1 MKLLK
6 IVPAGTHLDFM
17 GKRMIAL
24 VLSAFL
30 IVGSIGLAATTGL
43 NLGIDFLGGILMEVR
58 SKSGPADLA
67 DMRAKLGAAD
77 LGEVQLQEF
86 GQPSDVL
93 ISIQRQSGDPE
104 AQQAAIAKVREV
116 LGDSVDYR
124 RTEFVGPKVGSELR
138 EAAIWSVTGA
148 ILMIL
153 LYIWFRFEWQFGV
166 AAIVALTHDVIATIG
181 VYSLTQIEFNL
192 STIAALLTIAG
203 YSINDTV
210 VVFDRIRENLR
221 KYKRM
226 GLLELLNLSINDTLS
241 RTVMTSVTTLL
252 ALGAIYFFGGEVIRG
267 FSFGMIFGVLIGTY
281 SSIFIAGPVLLVFRL
296 KRSAVVGEED
306 TAEEAAE

>member
-6 IVPAGTHLDFM
+6 IVPAGTHIDFL

-24 VLSAFL
+24 ILSAFL
-30 IVGSIGLAATTGL
+30 IVGSIGLTATAGL

-181 VYSLTQIEFNL
+181 MYSLTQIEFNL

-226 GLLELLNLSINDTLS
+226 ALLELLNLSINDTLS

-267 FSFGMIFGVLIGTY
+267 FSFGMIFGVVIGTY
-281 SSIFIAGPVLLVFRL
+281 SSIFIAGPVLLFFRL
-296 KRSAVVGEED
+296 KRSAVVGED
-306 TAEEAAE
+306 DAAEEAAE

>member
-6 IVPAGTHLDFM
+6 IVPAGTHIDFL

-24 VLSAFL
+24 VLSALL
-30 IVGSIGLAATTGL
+30 IVGSIGLAATNGL

-181 VYSLTQIEFNL
+181 MYSLTQIEFNL

-281 SSIFIAGPVLLVFRL
+281 SSIFIAGPVLLFFRL
-296 KRSAVVGEED
+296 KRSEVVGED
-306 TAEEAAE
+306 DAAEEAAE

>member
-6 IVPAGTHLDFM
+6 IVPAGTHIDFM

-181 VYSLTQIEFNL
+181 MYSLTQIEFNL

>member
-6 IVPAGTHLDFM
+6 IVPAGTHIDFM

-267 FSFGMIFGVLIGTY
+267 FSFGMIFGV
-281 SSIFIAGPVLLVFRL
+281 
-296 KRSAVVGEED
+296 
-306 TAEEAAE
+306 